1 MSSPKIYQVA
11 NLQSTLTTTADS
23 ANNRVLKAGDTMTG
37 NLNVAATLITQNVI
51 PNANVTYDLGTNT
64 ARFKDLWLS
73 NSTIYLGEASISAQG
88 GNVSFGNAEIQ
99 LSNVSTKLNVTNDLF
114 VSGNVG
120 IGTTS
125 PTYTLDLLSSTT
137 GYISRFKT
145 SSNYGGILADAGSS
159 GSAGGGYYAV
169 AKNNTRYGL
178 FGVSGAYIGDS
189 STDAALA
196 TESGSNLRFF
206 TNGSNAESM
215 RVTTAGNV
223 GIGTTI
229 PSTTLTV
236 GHESHGVGIA
246 YTGASAFPSIA
257 GMFTDINSGQAGY
270 GSLHIKARTDFGGFY
285 SINFYTAASDNTP
298 VEQVRITSGGVVGIG
313 VTNPTNCK
321 LAIKGDWVG
330 GQSTVK
336 AFPVTSFASGGLAG
350 YGIFDSDGTTRKGY
364 VAVTN
369 SDMQIWNGSNTAM
382 VIGTNDIERIRIL
395 NVGDV
400 SFNNNKFSNFVI
412 NSYENNVIKPIEGQY
427 GGFKLSTHTE
437 LDSGWILMRDGADVD
452 VYQQYGLTVVTDRGP
467 LTLAA
472 RGGNIGDNSP
482 RNFIRFMTAGGAGSA
497 QVRMTISKDGHITT
511 PHQPAFHAYGA
522 SATSGNY
529 VTYPSIYVNRG
540 GHYSTG
546 NGRFTAPVAGMYMF
560 FWDAIGSSASDVF
573 RWYLRKN
580 GSNIGA
586 GDLHLRQDTTAT
598 GGEYATNASRVAIL
612 DLAVNDYVQIY
623 VVVDGE
629 SSIYAGQD
637 YVTFG
642 GYLLG

>member
-1 MSSPKIYQVA
+1 MPSPKIYQVA

-51 PNANVTYDLGTNT
+51 PNANVTYDLGTST

-114 VSGNVG
+114 VS
-120 IGTTS
+120 
-125 PTYTLDLLSSTT
+125 
-137 GYISRFKT
+137 
-145 SSNYGGILADAGSS
+145 
-159 GSAGGGYYAV
+159 
-169 AKNNTRYGL
+169 
-178 FGVSGAYIGDS
+178 
-189 STDAALA
+189 
-196 TESGSNLRFF
+196 
-206 TNGSNAESM
+206 
-215 RVTTAGNV
+215 GNV

-369 SDMQIWNGSNTAM
+369 TDMQIWNGSNTAM

-437 LDSGWILMRDGADVD
+437 LNSGWILMRDGADDD

-472 RGGNIGDNSP
+472 RGSTIGDNSP
-482 RNFIRFMTAGGAGSA
+482 RNFIRFMTAGGVGSA
-497 QVRMTISKDGHITT
+497 QVRMTINKDGHVTM
-511 PHQPAFHAYGA
+511 PSQPRFYAYGVGGGRYV
-522 SATSGNY
+522 SGSGAWI
-529 VTYPSIYVNRG
+529 YPSTRVNVG
-540 GHYSTG
+540 SHYNTS
-546 NGRFTAPVAGMYMF
+546 NGRFTAPVTGTYVF
-560 FWDAIGSSASDVF
+560 FWGNIGGNSDTVWRYFFRVNDVQINDVHLRLDTGASGTEYAPNGARFFMYPLNSGDFVTIHFQSDSSAASYPAADV
-573 RWYLRKN
+573 
-580 GSNIGA
+580 S
-586 GDLHLRQDTTAT
+586 GD
-598 GGEYATNASRVAIL
+598 
-612 DLAVNDYVQIY
+612 DYPH
-623 VVVDGE
+623 
-629 SSIYAGQD
+629 
-637 YVTFG
+637 FG